1 MPTKKQLANLKPVRS
16 KSEAR
21 ERGAKG
27 GIASG
32 VSRRGIAETKKLFKK
47 TRTIVQE
54 IDAEYVTEEML
65 IEMWLGLAKKAIK
78 DPRYLE
84 LYFKLLGL
92 DNSDQTE
99 EAGARIIFCGEDD
112 IEE

>member
-21 ERGAKG
+21 ERGKKG

-32 VSRRGIAETKKLFKK
+32 VSRRDKAEDIKLFKK
-47 TRTIVQE
+47 THAIVQE
-54 IDAEYVTEEML
+54 IDAKYVTEEML
-65 IEMWLGLAKKAIK
+65 VAMWLGLASKAIK

-92 DNSDQTE
+92 DNSDQAE
-99 EAGARIIFCGEDD
+99 ETGARIIFCGEDD